1 MSQNSKPQGISA
13 YERLRNEILY
23 GELMPGQRLRASELT
38 DRYTLGL
45 TPLRE
50 ALVRLTSEGLVTS
63 ENHRGARVTGV
74 SLAEFHDMMEVRQEI
89 EELCLV
95 RALKRGDAEWEGDI
109 LRSFHV
115 LSTAEIP
122 TQDGDFETSSKWE
135 AHHRRFHHALVVAC
149 GSDWMMRIWNMLV
162 DHTERYR
169 KLRMLRL
176 SMPQAA
182 VRDVNQEHRR
192 LMDAALSRD
201 VGLITELMRNHLS
214 ETDKAVA
221 ALFEADPKLLKGIYK

>member
-1 MSQNSKPQGISA
+1 MSQNSKLQAISA

-23 GELMPGQRLRASELT
+23 GELMPGERLRASELT

-74 SLAEFHDMMEVRQEI
+74 SLTEFHDMMGVRQEI
-89 EELCLV
+89 EELCLIK
-95 RALKRGDAEWEGDI
+95 ALKQGDAEWEGDI

-115 LSTAEIP
+115 LSTAQIP
-122 TQDGDFETSSKWE
+122 TKDGDFETSSKWE
-135 AHHRRFHHALVVAC
+135 VHHRRFHHALVVAC
-149 GSDWMMRIWNMLV
+149 GSDWLMRFWNVLV

-182 VRDVNQEHRR
+182 VRDVKEEHRL
-192 LMDAALSRD
+192 LMEAALSRD
-201 VGLITELMRNHLS
+201 VGLITELMRDHLG

-221 ALFEADPKLLKGIYK
+221 ALFEADPNLLKGIYK